1 MFLIHKM
8 DTSLSR
14 GIEYIPMAKE
24 GDGKV
29 GMLLIPSGDHYAS
42 PSATSLPTHL
52 AVGKANEAALIPAV
66 RLDSQIELEVITEA
80 DLTDTALGT
89 KLQINQ
95 DTGDTVTADPDGHA
109 SLTYKEKLSDGTWL
123 CRVRFI

>member
-1 MFLIHKM
+1 MFMIHKM
-8 DTSLSR
+8 DTTLTR

-42 PSATSLPTHL
+42 PNSTELPTHL

-80 DLTDTALGT
+80 DLTDKALGA
-89 KLQINQ
+89 KLQINS
-95 DTGDTVTADPDGHA
+95 DTGDTVTADPDGRA
-109 SLTYKEKLSDGTWL
+109 QLTYKEKRSDGSWL